1 MYVTTN
7 YIFHLRRK
15 TKFIHVKPTHYF
27 LVWYVHNYRVLNALS
42 NQKLPR
48 IKRRSLVTLL

>member
-1 MYVTTN
+1 MYVTTTSN
-7 YIFHLRRK
+7 FHLRQK
-15 TKFIHVKPTHYF
+15 TKFIHIKPTSYF
-27 LVWYVHNYRVLNALS
+27 FVWYVHNYRVLNALS